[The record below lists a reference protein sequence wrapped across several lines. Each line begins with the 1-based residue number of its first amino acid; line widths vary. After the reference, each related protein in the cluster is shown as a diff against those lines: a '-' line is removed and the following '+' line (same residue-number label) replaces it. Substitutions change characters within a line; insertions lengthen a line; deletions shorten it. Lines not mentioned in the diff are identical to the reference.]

1 MYRQE
6 ATLQHLPM
14 FALLRVLT
22 TALGLF
28 QRALGELARRTCPVR
43 VVDGRVVPARSRL
56 SLREQEHVL
65 EALELSEELWTCL
78 EYVSGQG
85 PPVSGVEVGSA
96 RTPGT

>member
-1 MYRQE
+1 M
-6 ATLQHLPM
+6 QHLPM
-14 FALLRVLT
+14 SALLWTLT

-28 QRALGELARRTCPVR
+28 QRALVEVARRTCPVR

-65 EALELSEELWTCL
+65 EALELAEELWACL

-85 PPVSGVEVGSA
+85 PPVPGVEVGSA
-96 RTPGT
+96 RTPET